1 MLGGLLLDMLSE
13 VVRDE
18 NITSEVST
26 LYCVKVMVKRVRSFV
41 YIFVRVP
48 KRRRSRREISG
59 IHTSHF
65 PKTARLKRIRRRNYS
80 PVQAL

>member
-1 MLGGLLLDMLSE
+1 MLDGLLLDMLSE

-41 YIFVRVP
+41 YIFVRV
-48 KRRRSRREISG
+48 RSGGGVGERFQGYILL
-59 IHTSHF
+59 IF
-65 PKTARLKRIRRRNYS
+65 PRQ
-80 PVQAL
+80 PD